1 MGRAMSSLGIMTLTR
16 TPCELDKMSLFQ
28 DLKLKRRKV
37 DSRCSSDGES
47 VADTSTSSPD
57 LVSPSSPKMSDVV
70 GPTPPSPDSTPP
82 SSLTRQQQQQHHHH
96 HHHHQHQQHH
106 QQHHHHHQ
114 QQDNSMMT
122 SATTAVAIT
131 TSTTTTTSDLAS
143 SRLQES
149 GVFDGG
155 GGGGS
160 TTSVIRLLPVSR
172 AQSPPVRPAP
182 ATSPAQP
189 PRPHSSPG
197 RPANSSPIVR
207 QSPLIIT
214 PPTNSR
220 INGVKPEL
228 IGGNFSNSVLG
239 APLRQTPTV
248 IMGEAGGV
256 RTMIWSQ
263 PTTPL
268 PQTTTIIEPQIYAAT
283 TSTWSNSSNSNMSTG
298 TNPEESAAQMLLNL
312 GQDNRSSS
320 GRQMGTATSAAT
332 GRTAMH
338 HHQHVSSIRS
348 PTSTSSSSSSSA
360 AVAAAAAA
368 VAAAVANTTFTN
380 VPLNMERLWA
390 GDLTQLPANQALNLT
405 SSSNSPNHGG
415 ANVMYSTTS
424 KQQQQQ
430 QDSSGVSKLLPGI
443 MNDSGG
449 VGGGAGSVVHDA
461 TDDDDQPM
469 ICMICEDKATGLH
482 YGIITCEG
490 CKGFFKRTVQNRRV
504 YTCVAD
510 GNCEI
515 TKAQRNRCQYCRF
528 KKCIEQ
534 GMVLQAVREDRMP
547 GGRNSGA
554 VYNLYK
560 VKYKKH
566 KKAANKQTQQQHLQQ
581 QQQQQQQQLQQ
592 KSLGEKAAMLATS
605 VKLEQAA
612 NIPSH
617 LVNGTIL
624 KTALTNPSE
633 VVHLRQRL
641 DTAVSSSRDRHYST
655 DYTLS
660 MIQTLID
667 CDEFQDIATLQN
679 LDDLLDHKSDLS
691 EKLCQ
696 IGDSIVYKLVQ
707 WTKRLPFY
715 LELPVEV
722 HTRLLTHKWHELLVL
737 TTSAYQ
743 AIHGQQHHNQ
753 HQHHNHH
760 HHSKQQ
766 SVDQQQVTT
775 EPDFTQEV
783 TTNLCTLQNCLTSMM
798 GRQITMDQLRQ
809 DVGLMVEKITHVTL
823 MFRRIKLSMEEY
835 VCLKV
840 ITMLNQ
846 ARPGGGAGATELE
859 NIQERYM
866 ACLRV
871 YTQHICPQ
879 QPSRFQELLVRLPE
893 VQSAAALLL
902 ESKMFYVPFLLN
914 SAIQR

>member
-1 MGRAMSSLGIMTLTR
+1 MTDGWVEMSSLGIMTLTR

-57 LVSPSSPKMSDVV
+57 LISPASPKMSEVV
-70 GPTPPSPDSTPP
+70 QNPPSPDSTPGRGIKLEP
-82 SSLTRQQQQQHHHH
+82 LGHEPLTTGLE
-96 HHHHQHQQHH
+96 
-106 QQHHHHHQ
+106 
-114 QQDNSMMT
+114 D
-122 SATTAVAIT
+122 
-131 TSTTTTTSDLAS
+131 
-143 SRLQES
+143 S

-155 GGGGS
+155 GIS
-160 TTSVIRLLPVSR
+160 IHHHPETNSSSNRNTSVIKPLPIVSRSHSPPPVLRPPSSASPVS
-172 AQSPPVRPAP
+172 
-182 ATSPAQP
+182 QP

-197 RPANSSPIVR
+197 RPANVSPVIRHSPSLIMHPPTSPQRQQQGSPGCHSGGVSSPPFVSNMRSLGVITTQNTVIQNQLWF
-207 QSPLIIT
+207 QSP
-214 PPTNSR
+214 R

-228 IGGNFSNSVLG
+228 IGGNFGANLLSPHRTSNVNIKG
-239 APLRQTPTV
+239 APTV
-248 IMGEAGGV
+248 IMGESGGV
-256 RTMIWSQ
+256 RTMVWKNAEDQ
-263 PTTPL
+263 EKELLATGLPTTSGGPMN
-268 PQTTTIIEPQIYAAT
+268 
-283 TSTWSNSSNSNMSTG
+283 WSPGLSSNSTG
-298 TNPEESAAQMLLNL
+298 SNPEENAAQMLLNL
-312 GQDNRSSS
+312 GQER
-320 GRQMGTATSAAT
+320 RP
-332 GRTAMH
+332 
-338 HHQHVSSIRS
+338 SIRS
-348 PTSTSSSSSSSA
+348 PAPNVRSSPHHNPSSISSPISH
-360 AVAAAAAA
+360 
-368 VAAAVANTTFTN
+368 FTN

-390 GDLTQLPANQALNLT
+390 GDLTQIPGSAGNSSNLNLPLTNLSSSSSSNQQALNLSSPT
-405 SSSNSPNHGG
+405 SSSLASSLSSSLSPTQQHPNSMIYGSGG
-415 ANVMYSTTS
+415 GRTGGLLQDVVQLQ
-424 KQQQQQ
+424 QQQQQ
-430 QDSSGVSKLLPGI
+430 QDCQEEEE
-443 MNDSGG
+443 
-449 VGGGAGSVVHDA
+449 
-461 TDDDDQPM
+461 QPM

-566 KKAANKQTQQQHLQQ
+566 KKTAAKQTATKPADKPLQLSPQ
-581 QQQQQQQQLQQ
+581 MKQE
-592 KSLGEKAAMLATS
+592 SPTS
-605 VKLEQAA
+605 
-612 NIPSH
+612 IPSH

-641 DTAVSSSRDRHYST
+641 DSAVSSSRDRNYSIE
-655 DYTLS
+655 YTRS

-667 CDEFQDIATLQN
+667 CDDFQDIATLEN
-679 LDDLLDHKSDLS
+679 LEELLDHKSDLNS
-691 EKLCQ
+691 KLIQ

-743 AIHGQQHHNQ
+743 AIHFRSHKRSLEQMASTGE
-753 HQHHNHH
+753 
-760 HHSKQQ
+760 
-766 SVDQQQVTT
+766 T
-775 EPDFTQEV
+775 DFNQEV
-783 TTNLCTLQNCLTSMM
+783 NNNLQTLQTCLASMM
-798 GRQITMDQLRQ
+798 GKSITMEQLRQ

-823 MFRRIKLSMEEY
+823 MFRRINLTMEEY

-846 ARPGGGAGATELE
+846 ARAGVTGSPELE

-866 ACLRV
+866 TCLRA
-871 YTQHICPQ
+871 YTQHIYPQ
-879 QPSRFQELLVRLPE
+879 DPTRFQDLLVRLPE